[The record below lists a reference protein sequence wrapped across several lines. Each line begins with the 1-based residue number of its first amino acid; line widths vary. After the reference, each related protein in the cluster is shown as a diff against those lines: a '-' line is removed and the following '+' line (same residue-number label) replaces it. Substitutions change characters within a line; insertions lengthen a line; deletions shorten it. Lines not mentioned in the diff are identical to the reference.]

1 VTVFGRIPDRIT
13 LVVVAAI
20 HLMAL
25 GYVSL
30 ASASES
36 CQFSMAIGHGDG
48 KSPAGSPDCPCC
60 DGNTAAVAGCTSLCA
75 PPALPGA
82 LPRTAPGDTKAVANS
97 HELVVPASRDYQ
109 PPHPPPIV

>member
-1 VTVFGRIPDRIT
+1 MTVFGRIPDRIA
-13 LVVVAAI
+13 LAVVVAI

-36 CQFSMAIGHGDG
+36 CQFSMGIGHGDG

-60 DGNTAAVAGCTSLCA
+60 DGDSAAAAGCMSLCA
-75 PPALPGA
+75 PAALSGA
-82 LPRTAPGDTKAVANS
+82 LPRTAPGHTKVVANPS
-97 HELVVPASRDYQ
+97 ELRVPASRDYQ